1 MRCAALLL
9 ACVSTTAVAQTPPP
23 PISSPPPSTLANA
36 PKLPPAWEQ
45 QTREIY
51 KTAVEIPTVAR
62 RGQLPKLA
70 NYLADR
76 LRAAGWADSD
86 IHVLPY
92 VSPGENPTAALIA
105 RWPAAGTPKKKPM
118 LIIAHMDVV
127 EALPSDWTTDPFRL
141 VEKDGYFY
149 GRGSGD
155 DKGGLVPSMVALMK
169 LRQSGFKPA
178 RDIIVLYT
186 GDEETQGKGAELGAT
201 EWRKWTDAEF
211 VLNADAGG
219 GAFTRDG
226 KPLGFGLQTSEK
238 TFQSYY
244 FRVRNPGGHSSRP
257 RPDNAIYDLA
267 DGLKK
272 LQRHRFTPML
282 TETTRQYFAAR
293 AEQEGNSAL
302 GQAMRR
308 WLADPN
314 DGAAADSI
322 EANPLE
328 VGLTRTRCVATMLK
342 GGHAENALPQLAEA
356 TVNCRI
362 MPGIKPPAVQ
372 RELQQAIG
380 PERRDHAVSGSRPAD
395 AGVPAP
401 ARHRQ
406 GLYGRGACALPDPA
420 DHPADEHRARPTG
433 SSSARAGCRSTA
445 WTGAGACAGR
455 RAGARQGRAHSGP
468 VAVGQCAALGAD
480 RSGAGERVGAVT
492 RAAVSTAAVA
502 SRSSDGGSRIAPDGP
517 GAP

>member
-1 MRCAALLL
+1 MRGSALLL
-9 ACVSTTAVAQTPPP
+9 ACMSTAAAAQTPPP
-23 PISSPPPSTLANA
+23 PLSSPPAATLTNA

-45 QTREIY
+45 QARDIY
-51 KTAVEIPTVAR
+51 KTAVEIPTVAG
-62 RGQLPKLA
+62 RGQMPKLA
-70 NYLADR
+70 GYLADR

-92 VSPGENPTAALIA
+92 ESPGNNQTSALIA
-105 RWPAAGTPKKKPM
+105 RWPAAGAPRKKPM

-127 EALPSDWTTDPFRL
+127 EALPSDWTTDPFTL
-141 VEKDGYFY
+141 LEKDGYFY

-169 LRQSGFKPA
+169 LRQSGFKPV
-178 RDIIVLYT
+178 RDIILLYT

-219 GAFTRDG
+219 GSFTRDG
-226 KPLGFGLQTSEK
+226 RPLGFGLQTSEK

-244 FRVRNPGGHSSRP
+244 MRVRNPGGHSSRP
-257 RPDNAIYDLA
+257 RPDNAIYELA
-267 DGLKK
+267 DALKK
-272 LQRHRFTPML
+272 IQNHRFTPML

-293 AEQEGNSAL
+293 ARQEGNSAL

-308 WLADPN
+308 WLAN
-314 DGAAADSI
+314 SGDGAAADSI

-362 MPGIKPPAVQ
+362 MPGIDPPTVQ
-372 RELQQAIG
+372 QELQQA
-380 PERRDHAVSGSRPAD
+380 V
-395 AGVPAP
+395 
-401 ARHRQ
+401 
-406 GLYGRGACALPDPA
+406 
-420 DHPADEHRARPTG
+420 
-433 SSSARAGCRSTA
+433 
-445 WTGAGACAGR
+445 
-455 RAGARQGRAHSGP
+455 
-468 VAVGQCAALGAD
+468 
-480 RSGAGERVGAVT
+480 
-492 RAAVSTAAVA
+492 
-502 SRSSDGGSRIAPDGP
+502 GP
-517 GAP
+517 GAEITPYPDLGRPTQASPLRPDIVKAFTDAVHARFPNQPIIPQMSTGATDGLEFRARGMPVYGVDGSWGVSPDDERAHGKDERIPVQSLWDNILHWERIVRALGS

>member
-1 MRCAALLL
+1 MRCVALLL
-9 ACVSTTAVAQTPPP
+9 ACVSTAALAQAPPQ
-23 PISSPPPSTLANA
+23 PITSPPPSTLENA
-36 PKLPPAWEQ
+36 PKLSRAWEQ
-45 QTREIY
+45 KARDIY
-51 KTAVEIPTVAR
+51 KTAVETPTVAR
-62 RGQLPKLA
+62 RGQVPKLA
-70 NYLADR
+70 GYLADQ

-92 VSPGENPTAALIA
+92 LSPGDNPTAALIA
-105 RWPAAGTPKKKPM
+105 RWSAAGTPRKKPI

-127 EALPSDWTTDPFRL
+127 EALPSDWTSNPFTL

-169 LRQSGFKPA
+169 LRRSGFTPG
-178 RDIIVLYT
+178 RDIILLYT

-219 GAFTRDG
+219 GGFTRDG

-244 FRVRNPGGHSSRP
+244 VRVRNPGGHSSRP
-257 RPDNAIYDLA
+257 RPDNAIYELA
-267 DGLKK
+267 DALKK
-272 LQRHRFTPML
+272 IQSHRFTPML

-293 AEQEGNSAL
+293 AKQEGKSEL

-308 WLADPN
+308 WLADPK

-342 GGHAENALPQLAEA
+342 GGHAQNALPQLAEA

-362 MPGIKPPAVQ
+362 MPGIAPSTVQ
-372 RELQQAIG
+372 QELQQAVGRKVEITPYPDLG
-380 PERRDHAVSGSRPAD
+380 RPTQASPLRSDVVKAFTDAVHARFPNQPIIPDMSTGATD
-395 AGVPAP
+395 
-401 ARHRQ
+401 
-406 GLYGRGACALPDPA
+406 GL
-420 DHPADEHRARPTG
+420 EFRARGMPVYGVDG
-433 SSSARAGCRSTA
+433 SWGVVPDDE
-445 WTGAGACAGR
+445 
-455 RAGARQGRAHSGP
+455 RAHGKDERIP
-468 VAVGQCAALGAD
+468 VQSLWD
-480 RSGAGERVGAVT
+480 NILHWERIV
-492 RAAVSTAAVA
+492 RELA
-502 SRSSDGGSRIAPDGP
+502 S
-517 GAP
+517 